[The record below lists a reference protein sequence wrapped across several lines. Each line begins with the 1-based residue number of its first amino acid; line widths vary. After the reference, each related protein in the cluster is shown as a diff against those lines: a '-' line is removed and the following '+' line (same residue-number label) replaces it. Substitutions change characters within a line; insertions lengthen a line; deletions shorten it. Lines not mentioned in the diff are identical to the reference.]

1 MPNRPRTSPKP
12 TEPTRVGT
20 ELSEVLDH
28 SVGQIEQAILDA
40 VSEAP
45 WLTDADRGAVALA
58 LRLARD
64 VDRTTADDAAQ
75 LASLARTLLATL
87 ASIGLTVT
95 GRVQADTPPAPQ
107 ENPLDALRARAAG
120 RLADAQSV
128 DTATVRPIKGR

>member
-1 MPNRPRTSPKP
+1 MPTKPRTSPKA

-20 ELSEVLDH
+20 DLSGHLAQA
-28 SVGQIEQAILDA
+28 VGDIERALVEAVEQAPWITPADAGA
-40 VSEAP
+40 VS
-45 WLTDADRGAVALA
+45 LA
-58 LRLARD
+58 LKLARD

-120 RLADAQSV
+120 RLTDAQSV
-128 DTATVRPIKGR
+128 DPETVRPIKRR

>member
-1 MPNRPRTSPKP
+1 MPTKPRTSPKA

-20 ELSEVLDH
+20 DLSGYVDQEHAL
-28 SVGQIEQAILDA
+28 IEQAVVEA
-40 VSEAP
+40 VAQAP

-58 LRLARD
+58 VRLARD

-87 ASIGLTVT
+87 GSLGLTVT
-95 GRVQADTPPAPQ
+95 GRVQSDTPPAPQ